1 MDLMAIIKVNNGK
14 FVVRIATAGVEKTC
28 DTMPEAMEF
37 IALYGVAEIFADL
50 GDGNLFPVW

>member
-1 MDLMAIIKVNNGK
+1 MKAIIKVNSGRFN
-14 FVVRIATAGVEKTC
+14 VVIEGLEKSC

-37 IALYGVAEIFADL
+37 IALHGVTETFADL

>member
-1 MDLMAIIKVNNGK
+1 MAIIKVNNGR
-14 FVVRIATAGVEKTC
+14 FDVSIESAGLEKSC

-37 IALYGVAEIFADL
+37 IALHGVTETFADL